1 CGNLLRHFDRLRR
14 SDPDIYPVVRL
25 KPSGF
30 NHKDERVGWVHT
42 PSFVVVGHTAKK
54 FGNSAG
60 HQRRRRHERPKSLL
74 AETDDMPKT
83 IKWSETSNGLTSDA
97 FKISWWADGSV
108 SLYDRDGF
116 WLNDYRNE
124 EDAKAAAETRQE
136 AG

>member
-1 CGNLLRHFDRLRR
+1 
-14 SDPDIYPVVRL
+14 
-25 KPSGF
+25 
-30 NHKDERVGWVHT
+30 
-42 PSFVVVGHTAKK
+42 
-54 FGNSAG
+54 
-60 HQRRRRHERPKSLL
+60 
-74 AETDDMPKT
+74 MPKT